1 MGGLEVED
9 EKWDKERLKKA
20 MEEGKEEF
28 IELTV
33 KLNDLIVDFCMR
45 ALKVAE
51 ASKGEPLNPVQ
62 VEQMISYE
70 IGAVLNQVS
79 DPQFM
84 DLVIRK
90 AQLKYAERLGES
102 E

>member
-1 MGGLEVED
+1 MEERR
-9 EKWDKERLKKA
+9 WDKERLKKA

-28 IELTV
+28 IELTI

-45 ALKVAE
+45 ALKSAE
-51 ASKGEPLNPVQ
+51 TSKGEPLNPIQ

-70 IGAVLNQVS
+70 IGAVLEQIS
-79 DPQFM
+79 DPHFM
-84 DLVIRK
+84 NLIIEK
-90 AQLKYAERLGES
+90 AKLKYAERLGE